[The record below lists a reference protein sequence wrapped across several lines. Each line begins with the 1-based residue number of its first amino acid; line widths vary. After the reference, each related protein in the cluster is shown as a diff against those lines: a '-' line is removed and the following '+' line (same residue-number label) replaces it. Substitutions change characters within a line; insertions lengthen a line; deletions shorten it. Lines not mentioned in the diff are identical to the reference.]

1 MCRVFTLN
9 LISQEADQ
17 GCLRKLLL
25 ITGKQEAI
33 GDQYEERRGVGGD
46 QKTGVS

>member
-17 GCLRKLLL
+17 GCLCKLLL
-25 ITGKQEAI
+25 VTGKQEAI
-33 GDQYEERRGVGGD
+33 GDQYEERGGVGGD

>member
-33 GDQYEERRGVGGD
+33 ADQYEERRGVGGNE
-46 QKTGVS
+46 KTGVS